1 MRSLAYATAI
11 TRDGDDYVV
20 SVRDLPQVV
29 TSGDTE
35 AQAWEL
41 AADAIE
47 VVVAAFLERELD
59 IPEPSDPLE
68 GERLIALPSHL
79 AAKVAVYRA
88 WRQSGI
94 RKTELARRMG
104 RSETEVRRILDP
116 RHGTK
121 IDQLDEAAHALG
133 GRLVIQFEAA

>member
-1 MRSLAYATAI
+1 MRSLAYATAV
-11 TRDGDDYVV
+11 TRDGDDFVV

-29 TSGDTE
+29 TAGDTE

-41 AADAIE
+41 AADAVE
-47 VVVAAFLERELD
+47 VVVAAMLERELD
-59 IPEPSDPLE
+59 IPEPSEPVE

-79 AAKVAVYRA
+79 AAKVAVYKA
-88 WRQSGI
+88 WRKSGM

-104 RSETEVRRILDP
+104 RSEVEVRRILDP

-121 IDQLDEAAHALG
+121 LGQLEEAAHALG
-133 GRLVIQFEAA
+133 GRLAIQFETA